1 MLTVV
6 GWRLA
11 RYEDLL
17 RSMETLHQTLL
28 RGRDK
33 MPAPIR
39 WLRHRGWTDYRQ
51 LEGLRHD
58 GKPLSEML
66 ETEAMLDVQSFPA
79 MMMPDYALIGE
90 IMFYA
95 YGFTEAK
102 ILAKKMARAS

>member
-51 LEGLRHD
+51 LEGLDAYWASVRDMHS
-58 GKPLSEML
+58 GGSSGALGESR
-66 ETEAMLDVQSFPA
+66 VQWF
-79 MMMPDYALIGE
+79 
-90 IMFYA
+90 
-95 YGFTEAK
+95 
-102 ILAKKMARAS
+102 RV

>member
-1 MLTVV
+1 MDADLTLSTTMAA
-6 GWRLA
+6 GEA
-11 RYEDLL
+11 PH
-17 RSMETLHQTLL
+17 TFTLL
-28 RGRDK
+28 HSALHSKSGK
-33 MPAPIR
+33 ALKI
-39 WLRHRGWTDYRQ
+39 LVSA
-51 LEGLRHD
+51 GLRHD